1 MYNYNM
7 KKTQTPEVASI
18 LFALASVLSKIL
30 GFIRDLF
37 LSNYF
42 GVSRS
47 VDALSATLP
56 INSIFQN
63 IMTSA
68 IVVSFIPLFLEELSK
83 DRERAEKQLSSLFN
97 IIFIIF
103 LAIAVAIIASSNTLV
118 GILAP
123 GFKDETLRNL
133 TSKLIDFVSFSAF
146 LWAVVGFLFG
156 VAQSKKHFFITAVT
170 PLLANVFTIIGLI
183 LFHKSLGIY
192 SYVVGMNVGL
202 LTQFFIMVYYSRKYL
217 NLQIGKFFEVDTQLL
232 KKLIFL
238 SLPLILLQ
246 LTNYFVT
253 LISNRIAS
261 SMSEGSLSSIQYA
274 NKLRQLWVSLLTV
287 PIATAYYP
295 FLSEAAISKDFEKL
309 SQIFRRSAEFALILG
324 IPITVISFVFAN
336 PIVQIVFK
344 RGAFDE
350 QAVMLTTLAFK
361 YFSIGIFALMI
372 TTLAMRVLYA
382 LKQMYLVLLVSIV
395 VAGINIGLFYP
406 LVRIFGHAGIPL
418 AISVGL
424 IIETI
429 VFLFALELITHIKL
443 KEFFVSII
451 KITIP
456 TVLSVALMYLVYIG
470 ALRLMGS
477 TKTLYMLASFVA
489 SGIVFAISYVI
500 LLKVLKVEELNTL
513 ISLFKK

>member
-103 LAIAVAIIASSNTLV
+103 LAIAVAIIASSNALV
-118 GILAP
+118 GVLAP
-123 GFKDETLRNL
+123 GFKDEALKNL

-232 KKLIFL
+232 KKLIF
-238 SLPLILLQ
+238 
-246 LTNYFVT
+246 
-253 LISNRIAS
+253 
-261 SMSEGSLSSIQYA
+261 
-274 NKLRQLWVSLLTV
+274 
-287 PIATAYYP
+287 
-295 FLSEAAISKDFEKL
+295 
-309 SQIFRRSAEFALILG
+309 
-324 IPITVISFVFAN
+324 
-336 PIVQIVFK
+336 
-344 RGAFDE
+344 
-350 QAVMLTTLAFK
+350 
-361 YFSIGIFALMI
+361 
-372 TTLAMRVLYA
+372 
-382 LKQMYLVLLVSIV
+382 
-395 VAGINIGLFYP
+395 
-406 LVRIFGHAGIPL
+406 
-418 AISVGL
+418 
-424 IIETI
+424 
-429 VFLFALELITHIKL
+429 
-443 KEFFVSII
+443 
-451 KITIP
+451 
-456 TVLSVALMYLVYIG
+456 
-470 ALRLMGS
+470 
-477 TKTLYMLASFVA
+477 
-489 SGIVFAISYVI
+489 
-500 LLKVLKVEELNTL
+500 
-513 ISLFKK
+513 

>member
-1 MYNYNM
+1 M

-103 LAIAVAIIASSNTLV
+103 LAIAVAIIASSNALV

-123 GFKDETLRNL
+123 GFKDEALKNL

-202 LTQFFIMVYYSRKYL
+202 LAQFFIMVYYSRKYL

-274 NKLRQLWVSLLTV
+274 NKLKATLGEPFNSANCNSIL
-287 PIATAYYP
+287 PI
-295 FLSEAAISKDFEKL
+295 
-309 SQIFRRSAEFALILG
+309 LI
-324 IPITVISFVFAN
+324 
-336 PIVQIVFK
+336 
-344 RGAFDE
+344 
-350 QAVMLTTLAFK
+350 
-361 YFSIGIFALMI
+361 
-372 TTLAMRVLYA
+372 
-382 LKQMYLVLLVSIV
+382 
-395 VAGINIGLFYP
+395 
-406 LVRIFGHAGIPL
+406 
-418 AISVGL
+418 
-424 IIETI
+424 
-429 VFLFALELITHIKL
+429 
-443 KEFFVSII
+443 
-451 KITIP
+451 
-456 TVLSVALMYLVYIG
+456 
-470 ALRLMGS
+470 
-477 TKTLYMLASFVA
+477 
-489 SGIVFAISYVI
+489 
-500 LLKVLKVEELNTL
+500 
-513 ISLFKK
+513 